1 MNCPLL
7 LDEMLGERIAAQLV
21 GRGHGVVSVVSVV
34 ADSALVSLPDDQVLA
49 EAARQGRALVTL
61 NVKDFLP
68 LDAQYRAGGR
78 SHAGI
83 VLISTKAFPQD
94 RGFVG
99 AVVGALDKL
108 LQESGAVGPDQ
119 VVFLQR

>member
-1 MNCPLL
+1 M
-7 LDEMLGERIAAQLV
+7 LDEMLGERIATQLA
-21 GRGHGVVSVVSVV
+21 GRGHDVVSVV
-34 ADSALVSLPDDQVLA
+34 ADPALVSLPDDQVLA

-61 NVKDFLP
+61 NIKDFLP
-68 LDAQYRAGGR
+68 LDARYRAGGR

-99 AVVGALDKL
+99 AVVNALDKL
-108 LQESGAVGPDQ
+108 LAEAGALGADQ
-119 VVFLQR
+119 LVFLRR

>member
-1 MNCPLL
+1 MSYPLL

-21 GRGHGVVSVVSVV
+21 GRGHDVVSVV

-68 LDAQYRAGGR
+68 LDAQYRASGR

-108 LQESGAVGPDQ
+108 LRESGAVGPDQ
-119 VVFLQR
+119 VIFLRR

>member
-1 MNCPLL
+1 VSHPLL
-7 LDEMLGERIAAQLV
+7 HDEMLGERIAAQLV
-21 GRGHGVVSVVSVV
+21 GKGHDVLSVV
-34 ADSALVSLPDDQVLA
+34 ADAALVSLPDDQVLA

-61 NVKDFLP
+61 NTKDFLS

-83 VLISTKAFPQD
+83 VLVSTKAFPQD

-99 AVVGALDKL
+99 AIVSAVDKL
-108 LQESGAVGPDQ
+108 LQEPDAVGPER
-119 VVFLQR
+119 VVFLRR

>member
-1 MNCPLL
+1 MSHPLL
-7 LDEMLGERIAAQLV
+7 LDEMLGERTAAQLV
-21 GRGHGVVSVVSVV
+21 GKGHDVASVV
-34 ADSALVSLPDDQVLA
+34 ADPALVSLPDDQVLA

-61 NVKDFLP
+61 NVRDFLP

-94 RGFVG
+94 RAFVG
-99 AVVGALDKL
+99 AVVSALDKL
-108 LQESGAVGPDQ
+108 LQEPGTLGPDQ

>member
-1 MNCPLL
+1 MSSPLL

-21 GRGHGVVSVVSVV
+21 GRGHDVLSVVS
-34 ADSALVSLPDDQVLA
+34 DFSLISLPDDQVLA

-61 NVKDFLP
+61 NIKDFLP

-78 SHAGI
+78 SHAGL
-83 VLISTKAFPQD
+83 VLIATKSFPPD

-99 AVVGALDKL
+99 AVVSALDKL
-108 LQESGAVGPDQ
+108 LQEPGAIIPDQ
-119 VVFLQR
+119 VVFLRR